1 MNPIDIPAI
10 EEQARRLRAAEIQ
23 RLNGLFAERARLVAK
38 LAAESLA
45 AGATA
50 ASEALRPA
58 FSWNP
63 RPGSKSSSTAVEP
76 MLERMNH
83 AARTLFSWNP
93 QVR

>member
-23 RLNGLFAERARLVAK
+23 RINGLFAERTRLVAK

-45 AGATA
+45 AGAA
-50 ASEALRPA
+50 AVSEALRPM

-63 RPGSKSSSTAVEP
+63 RPTARPVPISAEP
-76 MLERMNH
+76 VLERMNH
-83 AARTLFSWNP
+83 AARALFSWNP
-93 QVR
+93 QAR

>member
-1 MNPIDIPAI
+1 MNHIDIPAI

-23 RLNGLFAERARLVAK
+23 RVNGLFAERARLVAK

-45 AGATA
+45 VGAVSV
-50 ASEALRPA
+50 SEAFRPM

-63 RPGSKSSSTAVEP
+63 RPGTRSSSISVEP
-76 MLERMNH
+76 VLERMNH
-83 AARTLFSWNP
+83 AARALFSWNP